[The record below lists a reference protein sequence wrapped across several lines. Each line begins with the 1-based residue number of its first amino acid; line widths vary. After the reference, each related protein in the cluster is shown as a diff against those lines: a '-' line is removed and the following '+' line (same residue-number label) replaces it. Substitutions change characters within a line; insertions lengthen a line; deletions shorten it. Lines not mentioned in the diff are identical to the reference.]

1 MISIAGLNKKLK
13 QIPVTLRA
21 GLLILLGVFLLGL
34 SDNLVLLINDE
45 TGIWQFHA
53 IRSLITA
60 ILIVGIV
67 VIFKYDIT
75 PKKPLFVILRSLLLG
90 GAMICYFGGLSFL
103 SVAEAGA
110 GLFSSPIFVLI
121 FSVIIYK
128 IRIGIFRIL
137 AVIIGSFGVYFLL
150 ELNFTEIRF
159 MQIIP
164 LLAGIFY
171 ALAALST
178 RHHCGEE
185 SALGL
190 TLGYL
195 AAIGIIGAIV
205 ATIFWYYPLSSQNI
219 SDMHYFLQGWR
230 PINIRFLTWIAF
242 QAVLTVMALTL
253 MTRAY
258 QMVDTSI
265 LAVYEYGFLIFA
277 AFWGWLLWSTILG
290 LTEILGIILIMAAGI
305 IIIVRSS
312 GTSS

>member
-1 MISIAGLNKKLK
+1 MNSIDGLNNKLK

-53 IRSLITA
+53 IRSSITA
-60 ILIVGIV
+60 IIIVGTA
-67 VIFKYDIT
+67 VIFKYDIR
-75 PKKPLFVILRSLLLG
+75 PKKPQFVILRSLLLS

-121 FSVIIYK
+121 FSVIIY
-128 IRIGIFRIL
+128 RIQIGAFRIL
-137 AVIIGSFGVYFLL
+137 AVIIGSLGVYFLL
-150 ELNFTEIRF
+150 ELNLTEIRLL
-159 MQIIP
+159 QVIP
-164 LLAGIFY
+164 LLAGVFY

-178 RHHCGEE
+178 RHHCVEE

-190 TLGYL
+190 TFGYL
-195 AAIGIIGAIV
+195 VAIGIIGAIV
-205 ATIFWYYPLSSQNI
+205 ATMFWFYPSSSQNI
-219 SDMHYFLQGWR
+219 YDMHYFLQGWR
-230 PINIRFLTWIAF
+230 PVSIRFLMWIAF
-242 QAVLTVMALTL
+242 QAVLTVMALAL

-277 AFWGWLLWSTILG
+277 AFWGWVLWSTVLG
-290 LTEILGIILIMAAGI
+290 LNEILGIILIMAAGI
-305 IIIVRSS
+305 IIIVRSVHTIS
-312 GTSS
+312 